1 MNNFITK
8 LQIIGVI
15 FLYGTYSSASLMF
28 LLAINRFVQICFAE
42 RIGDFF
48 SRKKTQVHTDR
59 NDLFSFLYVAICWL
73 TSLVTPIISLT
84 SIITYRYFPYWV
96 GWGYETANNAR
107 RNLFVD
113 IDAFVLLF
121 KILFATI
128 LYLITVAYMIIQVC
142 NNRLF
147 SKLVSCEVR
156 NHFVCYHFQ
165 RQTVSKT
172 EVRLTI
178 QTMVDT
184 VFRSSYYIY
193 WHFFPSSAETQIGA
207 IVDYVLLLI
216 SNAMDAYI
224 YLIFNGYAVN
234 GKIFVRK
241 VLQDYLRVGAVGE
254 RAF

>member
-1 MNNFITK
+1 
-8 LQIIGVI
+8 
-15 FLYGTYSSASLMF
+15 MF

-48 SRKKTQVHTDR
+48 SRKKTQVDTDR
-59 NDLFSFLYVAICWL
+59 NDLFSFLSYLKFQIYVAICWL

-84 SIITYRYFPYWV
+84 SIITYRYYPYWV

-142 NNRLF
+142 DNRLF
-147 SKLVSCEVR
+147 SKVVSFAVR

-184 VFRSSYYIY
+184 VFRSSYYVY
-193 WHFFPSSAETQIGA
+193 WHFFPSSADTQIGA

-234 GKIFVRK
+234 GKSLAGLFE
-241 VLQDYLRVGAVGE
+241 GWEAVGE